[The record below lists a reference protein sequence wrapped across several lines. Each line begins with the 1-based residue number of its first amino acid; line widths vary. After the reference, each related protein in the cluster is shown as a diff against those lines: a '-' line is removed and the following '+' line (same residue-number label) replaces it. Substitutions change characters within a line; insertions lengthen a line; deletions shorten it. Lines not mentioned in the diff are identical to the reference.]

1 MLLNKKLE
9 KKNLTQISQVTN
21 LPRFKIAEKQNTISN
36 IIHFNGIGLHSGKIV
51 KMSLKPSDEET
62 GIVFRLKNKLTNISD
77 INATYKNVSD
87 TRLCTTLQN
96 NDNVSVSTTEHL
108 LSALYASNIDNVIVE
123 LDSNEIPILDGSSK
137 YFLKALSENGRQ
149 EQNSFRKFVKIK
161 KMVEVRSN
169 NSLARVLPNKDTTI
183 SCEINFSSKIIGKQS
198 ISFPLNPSFYE
209 NEICSARTF
218 GFLDDIS
225 NLRKQGLTL
234 GGSLDNAIVISKD
247 KVLNKD
253 GLRFNDEFVRHKA
266 LDFIGDL
273 ALSGNKLIG
282 SFLSING
289 GHSLNFMLVKKIFSS
304 RHNWGLVDSNQD
316 PIF

>member
-1 MLLNKKLE
+1 MLLKNKSE
-9 KKNLTQISQVTN
+9 KKNSVQTSQVTN
-21 LPRFKIAEKQNTISN
+21 LPRFKIAEKQHTISSVIN
-36 IIHFNGIGLHSGKIV
+36 FNGIGLHSGKKV
-51 KMSLKPSDEET
+51 KMSLKPCDEET
-62 GIVFRLKNKLTNISD
+62 GIIFRLKNKLTNISD
-77 INATYKNVSD
+77 INATYENVYD
-87 TRLCTTLQN
+87 TRLCTTLKN

-108 LSALYASNIDNVIVE
+108 LSALYALNIDNVVVE
-123 LDSNEIPILDGSSK
+123 LDSNEVPILDGSSK
-137 YFLKALSENGRQ
+137 YFLEALSESGRL
-149 EQNSFRKFVKIK
+149 EQNSFKKFVKVK
-161 KMVEVRSN
+161 KIVEVRSD
-169 NSLARVLPNKDTTI
+169 NSLARVVPSNDTTI

-198 ISFPLNPSFYE
+198 ISFPLDSSIYE
-209 NEICSARTF
+209 NEICRARTF

-304 RHNWGLVDSNQD
+304 RHNWDLVDSNQD